1 MTRPVE
7 TLDPLALRITEALQV
22 NGRASWRRIAE
33 VLDEPV
39 RTVARRGAALLEDR
53 TVQVVGL
60 TALAPT
66 HLLRVQCRPDT
77 VQSVARTLASWP
89 QSVFVYVL
97 AESAEVIAEVAA
109 EFDTLPGLL
118 DAELDG
124 VLTRR
129 LTPVLQ
135 YFRTVAEWRTGVLT
149 PAEFAALE
157 LPDVPPEQTRT
168 GLQVDDV
175 DRAIIDALVADG
187 RTPLEE
193 IASLAGFSQ
202 ATARRRIDQLL
213 ERGLVRIRA
222 VVGPALLGLP
232 VEALLWIRCTPQHAQ
247 HVGTTL
253 ARSPLVR
260 YAAMVMG
267 EYPVVVDVAAHDISE
282 LRDFLTDGP
291 WEARVESVHAT
302 LLVQTFKRGGVVTEP
317 PDRIGPP
324 TA

>member
-1 MTRPVE
+1 MTRPLE
-7 TLDPLALRITEALQV
+7 MLDPLALRITEALQV

-66 HLLRVQCRPDT
+66 HLLRVQCRPDA
-77 VQSVARTLASWP
+77 VQSVARALAARP
-89 QSVFVYVL
+89 DTVFVYAL
-97 AESAEVIAEVAA
+97 AESAEVIAEVTS
-109 EFDTLPGLL
+109 EFDALPSLL
-118 DAELDG
+118 VMELDG
-124 VLTRR
+124 VITHR

-135 YFRTVAEWRTGVLT
+135 YFRTVAEWRAGVLT
-149 PAEFAALE
+149 PDEVAALE

-187 RTPLEE
+187 RTPFET

-202 ATARRRIDQLL
+202 ATARRRIDQLIQ
-213 ERGLVRIRA
+213 RGFVRIRA

-232 VEALLWIRCTPQHAQ
+232 VEALLWIRCAPQHAE
-247 HVGTTL
+247 HIGTTL

-267 EYPVVVDVAAHDISE
+267 EYPVVVDVTAHDTAE
-282 LRDFLTDGP
+282 LRGFLTTGP
-291 WEARVESVHAT
+291 WEGRVESVHST
-302 LLVQTFKRGGVVTEP
+302 LLLQTFKRGGVVT
-317 PDRIGPP
+317 G
-324 TA
+324 